1 MSKGL
6 PYSTSRGAA
15 AATPVVRKTIIP
27 VKALA
32 FNVASI
38 TTGAGSG
45 TAVLGDFPQGNI
57 LFLGATSYLRFSTA
71 DADIT
76 SAVWEGN
83 YGIGTTADAD
93 VTLSGTDINLTG
105 TGTAPDVG
113 PAVDKI
119 SPVTRAVGSTVTIF
133 DNTDGALEINLNL
146 LVDAGHIADG
156 ATAAFTVD
164 GTVEIVYVVLGDD

>member
-1 MSKGL
+1 MKGL
-6 PYSTSRGAA
+6 PYSNSRGVAA
-15 AATPVVRKTIIP
+15 DAPVVRKTTIP
-27 VKALA
+27 VRAVALS
-32 FNVASI
+32 VASI

-45 TAVLGDFPQGNI
+45 TVVLGDFPEGNI
-57 LFLGATSYLRFSTA
+57 LFLGASSYLRFSTT

-76 SAVWEGN
+76 SAVWEGD

-105 TGTAPDVG
+105 TGTPAPIG

-133 DNTDGALEINLNL
+133 DNTDGALEVNLNV
-146 LVDAGHIADG
+146 LVDAAHIGDG
-156 ATAAFTVD
+156 VTASFTVD
-164 GTVEIVYVVLGDD
+164 GAVEIVYVVLGDD